1 MNNFL
6 SGFGDELAK
15 IAARR
20 GVKIIRD
27 LVARGDISKADRL
40 AKTKGVIAPSR
51 AESFI
56 PKVDGTKVKWT
67 ERGHLGSEIRHLGEP
82 GQENLATLVADP
94 IHGIAAR
101 KIRHGN
107 STVPKAM
114 RGHTGAVAN
123 DPSMKGLIA
132 RRLGDVRHE
141 LSGRHVSFDEYV
153 SGHNAQKFLNTASQ
167 ADQVAIGRVV
177 SGLEQTVKRRAK
189 AMGYVVDDIN
199 AKNVIVNKNASGR
212 WTGKV
217 LDGQGDRLYG
227 GAGQESSGV
236 PCGTVKPSCAQHNPA
251 EDFQPR
257 GRVCCVR
264 EQAAKRD
271 RGREQAAAQG
281 GSKTLCQ
288 ASGIGQRDE
297 VLTLKKRRGSNP
309 HRSSTAIA

>member
-217 LDGQGDRLYG
+217 IDFTAEPVKSHQGFLAAPSNPPARSTILRKTFNQGDESAAFANKRRNVIEDANKPPPRG
-227 GAGQESSGV
+227 GAKRS
-236 PCGTVKPSCAQHNPA
+236 VKP
-251 EDFQPR
+251 R
-257 GRVCCVR
+257 
-264 EQAAKRD
+264 
-271 RGREQAAAQG
+271 
-281 GSKTLCQ
+281 
-288 ASGIGQRDE
+288 ASGN
-297 VLTLKKRRGSNP
+297 VMKF
-309 HRSSTAIA
+309 